1 MEKLNISNNNG
12 FQVVKDLKIN
22 DHTKRNI
29 IYKEIKKSKGHFFY
43 VEFVK
48 EDKTLRKLFGRIGV
62 KNYPTKT
69 GKKIKVSHPLTIGK
83 FRVYDTSVKQY
94 RHVNLDTVKKISIN
108 KKVLKWTK

>member
-1 MEKLNISNNNG
+1 MIDKMEKLNINNG
-12 FQVVKDLKIN
+12 LQIIQVN

-48 EDKTLRKLFGRIGV
+48 QDKTLRKLFGRIGV
-62 KNYPTKT
+62 KNYPTIT
-69 GKKIKVSHPLTIGK
+69 GKKIKVSHPLLIGK
-83 FRVYDTSVKQY
+83 FRVYDTAKQQY
-94 RHVNLDTVKKISIN
+94 RSVNLDTVKKISIN

>member
-1 MEKLNISNNNG
+1 ME
-12 FQVVKDLKIN
+12 
-22 DHTKRNI
+22 TKRNI
-29 IYKEIKKSKGHFFY
+29 IYNEIKKSKGHFFY

-48 EDKTLRKLFGRIGV
+48 QDKTLRKLFGRIGV

-69 GKKIKVSHPLTIGK
+69 GKKIKVSHPLKIGK
-83 FRVYDTSVKQY
+83 FRVYDTTVQQY